1 MKLNRLVLR
10 NFKGIKNFTLDAH
23 GGNVDIFGDN
33 ATGKT
38 TLFDAF
44 TWLLFDKDSSNKKEF
59 EIKTLDKNNQPIH
72 GLDHE
77 VEATLDI
84 DGHDINL
91 QKVYKEKWTRKR
103 GSAQAEF
110 TGHTTDYYIDSVP
123 VKKSEY
129 EARISEIAD
138 EGIFKLLTSPAFFNE
153 QLHWEKRRA
162 ILLEVCGDLTDG
174 EVIDSMATLNNKQE
188 ILTLTNIINQRSLDD
203 HRKIIA
209 ARRTKIND
217 ELKKIPVRI
226 DEVTQGLPD
235 LSSFEGNDLQA
246 DIDSLHETIR
256 EKEQELSRIEGGG
269 EVAEKRVRLREVES
283 DLIALKN
290 QLQGKISEQIEAER
304 RELQEI
310 KSQLFDTQTAV
321 KNKQATVDNGQ
332 KQIERIVVELEE
344 LRNKWHQVNDQ
355 QFSLEQE
362 NTCPTCGQ
370 ALPVDQLKAAR
381 EKALAAFNRNKAD
394 HLEKITLNGKESKEQ
409 IETIQEGTQAL
420 CKEICKAEDAIDAL
434 VKKESEL
441 SVVIEN
447 MMKDAEAYQEDPS
460 YIAKLAE
467 KESLEAEI
475 AQLRQNT
482 SEAKQKVTN
491 EINDLNASLRVFER
505 ALAQTEHHKQS
516 LKRIED
522 LERQERDLAAE
533 YERLEQELYLTEEF
547 IRAKV
552 NLLEEKIN
560 GRFKLARFKLFNTL
574 VNGGVEECCE
584 TLYEGVP
591 YSGGLN
597 NGHRNAV
604 GMDIINTLSKHYGF
618 YPPIFVDN
626 AESITVLPE
635 MEAQVIRLVVSEKD
649 KALRVEPQG
658 VQNKLFKE
666 AI

>member
-1 MKLNRLVLR
+1 MRLLNLNLKY
-10 NFKGIKNFTLDAH
+10 FKGIKNFTMDTQ
-23 GGNVDIFGDN
+23 GGNVDVYGDN

-38 TLFDAF
+38 TIADAVS
-44 TWLLFDKDSSNKKEF
+44 WLLFDKDTQNKKDF
-59 EIKTLDKNNQPIH
+59 AIKTLDKDGNVIH
-72 GLDHE
+72 GLDHS
-77 VEATLDI
+77 VEAIFDLGNRNTSLC
-84 DGHDINL
+84 
-91 QKVYKEKWTRKR
+91 KVYSEQWTKKR
-103 GSAQAEF
+103 GSATKEF
-110 TGHTTDYYIDSVP
+110 TGHTTDYFIDSVP
-123 VKKSEY
+123 VKKKEYDAYIAEICSE
-129 EARISEIAD
+129 D
-138 EGIFKLLTSPAFFNE
+138 IFRLLTNPGYFNE
-153 QLHWEKRRA
+153 QLHWEKRRQT
-162 ILLEVCGDLTDG
+162 LLEVCGDLTDE
-174 EVIDSMATLNNKQE
+174 EVIASNPALAELPTILGNHTLE
-188 ILTLTNIINQRSLDD
+188 DY
-203 HRKIIA
+203 RKIIA

-226 DEVTQGLPD
+226 DEVAQGLPD
-235 LSSFEGNDLQA
+235 LSEFDGNDLQA
-246 DIDSLHETIR
+246 DIDSLRGQIR

-269 EVAEKRVRLREVES
+269 EIAEKRVQLKEIES

-370 ALPVDQLKAAR
+370 ALPVDQLQAAR
-381 EKALAAFNRNKAD
+381 EKALATFNRNKAD
-394 HLEKITLNGKESKEQ
+394 HLEKITLKGKESKDQ

-420 CKEICKAEDAIDAL
+420 CKEISKAEDAIDAL

-447 MMKDAEAYQEDPS
+447 MMKDANAYQEDPS

-475 AQLRQNT
+475 AALQANT
-482 SEAKQKVTN
+482 SEAKMLVNETIADLTADMRTLEKALSQVDQYEKGQQRIQKLS
-491 EINDLNASLRVFER
+491 D
-505 ALAQTEHHKQS
+505 
-516 LKRIED
+516 
-522 LERQERDLAAE
+522 QERDLATE
-533 YERLEQELYLTEEF
+533 YEKLEGELYLTEQF
-547 IRAKV
+547 VIAKV

-560 GRFKLARFKLFNTL
+560 SKFKLARFKLFNVL

-584 TLYEGVP
+584 TLYNGVP

-597 NGHRNAV
+597 NAARINV
-604 GMDIINTLSKHYGF
+604 GLDIINTLSEHYGF
-618 YPPIFVDN
+618 SAPIFIDN
-626 AESITVLPE
+626 AEAVTELIETRG
-635 MEAQVIRLVVSEKD
+635 QIIRLVVSEND
-649 KALRVEPQG
+649 KVLRVETEGEQT
-658 VQNKLFKE
+658 QLFKE
-666 AI
+666 VV

>member
-10 NFKGIKNFTLDAH
+10 NFKGIREFTLDAQ
-23 GGNVDIFGDN
+23 GGNVDVFGDN

-44 TWLLFDKDSSNKKEF
+44 TWLLFDKDSSNKKDF
-59 EIKTLDKNNQPIH
+59 SIKTLDKSGAEQH
-72 GLDHE
+72 GLEHE

-84 DGHDINL
+84 DGQEITL
-91 QKVYKEKWTRKR
+91 RKVYKEKWTKKR
-103 GSAQAEF
+103 GSAQAVF

-129 EARISEIAD
+129 EARIAEIAD
-138 EGIFKLLTSPAFFNE
+138 EGVFKLLTSPTYFNE
-153 QLHWEKRRA
+153 QLHWEKRRQ
-162 ILLEVCGDLTDG
+162 ILLEVCGDLTDE
-174 EVIDSMATLNNKQE
+174 EVISSNKALAE
-188 ILTLTNIINQRSLDD
+188 LPKILGNHSLEDY
-203 HRKIIA
+203 RKIIA
-209 ARRTKIND
+209 ARRAKIND

-235 LSSFEGNDLQA
+235 LSAFEGNDLQA
-246 DIDSLHETIR
+246 DIDSLHEKIR
-256 EKEQELSRIEGGG
+256 EKEQELSRIESGG
-269 EVAEKRVRLREVES
+269 EIAEKRVQLREVES
-283 DLIALKN
+283 DLISLKN
-290 QLQGKISEQIEAER
+290 QLQGKISEQIEAKR

-597 NGHRNAV
+597 KGHRNAV